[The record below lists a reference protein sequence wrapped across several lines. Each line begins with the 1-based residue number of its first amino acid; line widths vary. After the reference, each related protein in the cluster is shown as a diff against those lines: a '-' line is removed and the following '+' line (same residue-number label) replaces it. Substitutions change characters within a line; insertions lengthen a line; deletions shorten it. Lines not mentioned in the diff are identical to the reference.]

1 MAVKEAP
8 MDERNES
15 ETWTDVSTGPEGSV
29 PAGGSGGDPAATRS
43 WGAETEREA
52 VASDERDRET
62 IGPQNDLSGADLGEG
77 IPGDVREYPEPT
89 EDDAPNRA
97 D

>member
-1 MAVKEAP
+1 
-8 MDERNES
+8 MDERKQS
-15 ETWTDVSTGPEGSV
+15 EARSDVSVGPEGNV
-29 PAGGSGGDPAATRS
+29 PAGGSGGDAAATPG
-43 WGAETEREA
+43 WGADTERET
-52 VASDERDRET
+52 VASDEGERET
-62 IGPQNDLSGADLGEG
+62 IGPQNDLSGAELGEG